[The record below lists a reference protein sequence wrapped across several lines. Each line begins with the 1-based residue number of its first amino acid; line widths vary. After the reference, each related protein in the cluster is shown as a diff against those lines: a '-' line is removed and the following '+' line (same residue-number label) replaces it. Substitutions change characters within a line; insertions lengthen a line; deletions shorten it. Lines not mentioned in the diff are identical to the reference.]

1 MKEEKILKKWINKL
15 KSVKFWLSLTGAV
28 VLVLQLLGVKISAP
42 YINEIASAVC
52 SVFVILGIMVRIT
65 KPRKAEQ
72 KSLNPAKSRRT
83 PKTKTCKNSV
93 PAGLCCFKKNFEKF
107 GKNA

>member
-52 SVFVILGIMVRIT
+52 SVFVILGIMVPDNET
-65 KPRKAEQ
+65 AE
-72 KSLNPAKSRRT
+72 SGAKE
-83 PKTKTCKNSV
+83 PEPGEEPEDAEDKNM
-93 PAGLCCFKKNFEKF
+93 
-107 GKNA
+107 